1 VLVLLAPALR
11 IAVRCAHAG
20 ERVYLSPCLRVWV
33 GHALRMHG
41 SCFVNAGSWGA
52 GGNVC
57 ITLLAS
63 GCVSWVCFMLREIK
77 GEVGVFV

>member
-20 ERVYLSPCLRVWV
+20 ERVYRGGTCV
-33 GHALRMHG
+33 G
-41 SCFVNAGSWGA
+41 GSWGA